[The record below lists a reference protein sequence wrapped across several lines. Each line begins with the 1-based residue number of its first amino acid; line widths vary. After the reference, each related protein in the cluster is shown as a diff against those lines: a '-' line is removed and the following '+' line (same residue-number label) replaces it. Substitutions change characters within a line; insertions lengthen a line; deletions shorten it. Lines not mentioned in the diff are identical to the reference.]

1 MQLTRILS
9 VALLG
14 GAVTDG
20 AGAGSPQTRPVSMD
34 DCVQLALEH
43 NLDLQIE
50 RLNPR
55 LAQFTLSGSY
65 SAYEPQLELS
75 ASHSSSS
82 SPGGIDA
89 QGRSYSGIEQEQDTF
104 GAAVK
109 GALPTGFN
117 YSIGSS
123 FTDAYGTRPGAIVD
137 QANPLFVLTSTTNL
151 LDGYVFQTVQTVP
164 NLAVRDPFENASGY
178 VGIQMSQPL
187 LKNFWTDS
195 ARMTITLNR
204 KNLKS
209 SEFALQYQIMVTVT
223 DVQVAYFALIAAREN
238 VKVQEKALQAAE
250 QLLRENKK
258 RVEVGVLAPLDEKQ
272 AESQVAASRSSLL
285 TAQSSVR
292 IGENTLKNL
301 LTDKYSDWQ
310 DQSLEPTE
318 KLAAGVQVF
327 SRQDSWQKGLTQRP
341 DLLQARLEVEKQN
354 IRIRYDKNQ
363 LFPQLDLTGSYGQ
376 TGSGKEFSGALAGV
390 SGGDSPSYSFGA
402 VLSIPLSNRSAR
414 YNYRSAKAQLEQ
426 ILLRLKKVEQGI
438 MVQIDDYIAEAQTS
452 LERVD
457 STRQARLYAEAAL
470 DAEQK
475 KLENGKSTSFQV
487 LQFQRDLTARRSEE
501 IGALTDYNTS
511 LARLALAEGS
521 TLDRGGIKVQ
531 VK

>member
-1 MQLTRILS
+1 
-9 VALLG
+9 
-14 GAVTDG
+14 
-20 AGAGSPQTRPVSMD
+20 
-34 DCVQLALEH
+34 
-43 NLDLQIE
+43 
-50 RLNPR
+50 
-55 LAQFTLSGSY
+55 
-65 SAYEPQLELS
+65 
-75 ASHSSSS
+75 
-82 SPGGIDA
+82 
-89 QGRSYSGIEQEQDTF
+89 
-104 GAAVK
+104 
-109 GALPTGFN
+109 
-117 YSIGSS
+117 
-123 FTDAYGTRPGAIVD
+123 
-137 QANPLFVLTSTTNL
+137 
-151 LDGYVFQTVQTVP
+151 
-164 NLAVRDPFENASGY
+164 
-178 VGIQMSQPL
+178 
-187 LKNFWTDS
+187 
-195 ARMTITLNR
+195 MTITLNR